1 MINLNERVLIV
12 PGRDVMMRVLVIVS
26 LFNVLSIERRE
37 DTS

>member
-12 PGRDVMMRVLVIVS
+12 PCRDVMMRVLVIVS